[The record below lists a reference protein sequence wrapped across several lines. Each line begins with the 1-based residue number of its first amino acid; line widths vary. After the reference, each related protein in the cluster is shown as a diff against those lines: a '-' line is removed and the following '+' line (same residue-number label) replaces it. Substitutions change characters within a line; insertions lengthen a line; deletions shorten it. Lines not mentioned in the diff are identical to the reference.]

1 MNDTSNPYAT
11 PASALQPTQ
20 AVPPVIGDYDFRIG
34 DVISEAWASLGRQY
48 RFIGSPISFSASSV
62 RIPAICNGR
71 SRRGSMPVV
80 S

>member
-34 DVISEAWASLGRQY
+34 DVISEA
-48 RFIGSPISFSASSV
+48 
-62 RIPAICNGR
+62 
-71 SRRGSMPVV
+71 
-80 S
+80 

>member
-34 DVISEAWASLGRQY
+34 DVISEAG
-48 RFIGSPISFSASSV
+48 P
-62 RIPAICNGR
+62 R
-71 SRRGSMPVV
+71 SRASKA